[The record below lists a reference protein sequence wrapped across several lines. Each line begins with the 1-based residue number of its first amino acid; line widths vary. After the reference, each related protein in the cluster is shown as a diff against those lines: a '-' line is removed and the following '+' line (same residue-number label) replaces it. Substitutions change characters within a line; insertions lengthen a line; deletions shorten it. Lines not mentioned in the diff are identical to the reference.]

1 MLRHLLRFST
11 FSFFPIKFELCFTS
25 NTLPG
30 TFLKFNN
37 YQYESMHCFSL
48 PFSTNS
54 FPTSEPFDYHLGK
67 VITAH
72 VPSIRFD
79 KVARKG
85 LNISQLDFEKAF
97 YGQSFRL
104 NEEVLIKKSQKLKEC
119 DILDLVTCEED
130 GKVFGK
136 RIVLVKIEEKSNGF
150 IVTLRCYRR
159 IHQLNI
165 DCDEL

>member
-1 MLRHLLRFST
+1 
-11 FSFFPIKFELCFTS
+11 
-25 NTLPG
+25 
-30 TFLKFNN
+30 
-37 YQYESMHCFSL
+37 MHCFSL

-54 FPTSEPFDYHLGK
+54 FPASEPFDYHLGK
-67 VITAH
+67 VITTH

-97 YGQSFRL
+97 YFQSFRL

-130 GKVFGK
+130 GKIFGK
-136 RIVLVKIEEKSNGF
+136 RVVLVKIEEKSNGF